1 MRRYDSMLIEAA
13 GIDSGGR
20 LDPAA
25 IAQGV
30 RQIAHDLHAMLKNA
44 ASSPVE
50 LMELERRIDA
60 LRVYTHGT
68 PMIAIDR
75 WLDNSRTAIRAR
87 VTAEQTPVKDIY
99 AGVTRRHGCVT
110 SC

>member
-50 LMELERRIDA
+50 LMELSGA
-60 LRVYTHGT
+60 STHFACT
-68 PMIAIDR
+68 
-75 WLDNSRTAIRAR
+75 LTAPR
-87 VTAEQTPVKDIY
+87 
-99 AGVTRRHGCVT
+99 
-110 SC
+110 